1 MSANRRSRSRDIRF
15 LTLVLFTAMMSRADP
30 ASAQQEKTI
39 YISADMEGVAGLAD
53 TQDAIGRRLMTLEV
67 NAAVAGAFDGGATG
81 VVVNDAHGSHTNLI
95 QDELDPRVRLL
106 RGSLKPYGMM
116 QGLEL
121 SHAGVV
127 FIGYHGKAGSTGSF
141 AAHTGSGRVADLR
154 VNGTSIGEGGMN
166 ILFAAWHRVPAIF
179 VTGDGVAVSQA
190 RELAP
195 DIRAV
200 AVKEGIWNSAVST
213 MSPDS
218 ARTAIRRGVAAAVRA
233 TIGAT
238 PRPTPPINVELDYT
252 STLFADI
259 AEGIPG
265 IIRGGPK
272 TVAFTVDNYP
282 AAYRMIRILYKHLQ
296 P

>member
-1 MSANRRSRSRDIRF
+1 MSINRHLRFRGPRF
-15 LTLVLFTAMMSRADP
+15 LALLLFAVFMGQVGSV
-30 ASAQQEKTI
+30 SGQQEKTI
-39 YISADMEGVAGLAD
+39 YISADMEGVAGLSG
-53 TQDAIGRRLMTLEV
+53 TQDAIGRRLMTHEV
-67 NAAVAGAFDGGATG
+67 NAAIAGAFDGGATR

-95 QDELDPRVRLL
+95 QDELDPRVWLI

-116 QGLEL
+116 QGLE
-121 SHAGVV
+121 SSFAGVI

-154 VNGTSIGEGGMN
+154 VNGTSVGEGGMN
-166 ILFAAWHRVPAIF
+166 ILFAAWYGVPVIF
-179 VTGDGVAVSQA
+179 ISGDGIAVEQA

-195 DIRAV
+195 DIQGV

-218 ARTAIRRGVAAAVRA
+218 AQAAIQRGVAAAVQA
-233 TIGAT
+233 TIRTTA
-238 PRPTPPINVELDYT
+238 RPNLPVEVELQYT
-252 STLFADI
+252 STLYADI

-265 IIRGGPK
+265 IIRRDPT
-272 TVAFTVDNYP
+272 TVAFSVDNYP
-282 AAYRMIRILYKHLQ
+282 AAYRMIRVLYKHLQ